1 LRVELLSWKL
11 RSTRNHF
18 HGLIRRNASPT
29 NELIS
34 RSRNPLPSPSCSM
47 QKDPATDGGVFF
59 SNCEQVADH
68 IETFSSSP
76 RLSLA
81 NRGDSH
87 ACSSCSDLAR
97 YPGPYWWHLLHHS
110 GHQVAGSVLQATKN
124 RRQTPAAFCCSSR
137 DKVRPR
143 TNVDDHDSGVGT
155 LCMTFCC
162 SAGGSRLTQRR
173 QT

>member
-11 RSTRNHF
+11 RSTHNHF
-18 HGLIRRNASPT
+18 HGLIKRNASPT

-34 RSRNPLPSPSCSM
+34 RSRNPRPLALLLHAETPRHRWR
-47 QKDPATDGGVFF
+47 DLF

-81 NRGDSH
+81 NRGDSD